1 MKIVKWFTMVFCFLL
16 LYSCK
21 KKQTPDPPLSNE
33 PNIENTLGFGIL
45 SKLNGIWSGPVTST
59 TALGNFSEWVVDFR
73 PISAG
78 QVSAKN
84 ELDPLNDIFL
94 SFFIVKHNNNYKV
107 AFRNGGNFAG
117 MKRVTYLLADSVSES
132 SSQSYY
138 RFSEAVQG
146 KSRAYSEVLFRN
158 DSIYLTSYT
167 NMSLHMKW
175 SAKLQCSTAYQSAL
189 SNFNFPQKI
198 LTKDFS
204 TTFDGLIESIYFST
218 TNDPPVGDPFPE
230 SAQPYL
236 GQTTASFT
244 FSSSYIPDPNK
255 NVLILCTTQP
265 IFSGF
270 SLDQNALKT
279 KSRYVIL
286 SSSFSNYVFNYMHPG
301 TYYYYALY
309 DSDGNNTFNSGDWVS
324 SSNTTFNLSASG
336 NQSVST
342 QINFTIP

>member
-1 MKIVKWFTMVFCFLL
+1 
-16 LYSCK
+16 
-21 KKQTPDPPLSNE
+21 
-33 PNIENTLGFGIL
+33 
-45 SKLNGIWSGPVTST
+45 
-59 TALGNFSEWVVDFR
+59 
-73 PISAG
+73 
-78 QVSAKN
+78 
-84 ELDPLNDIFL
+84 
-94 SFFIVKHNNNYKV
+94 
-107 AFRNGGNFAG
+107 
-117 MKRVTYLLADSVSES
+117 
-132 SSQSYY
+132 
-138 RFSEAVQG
+138 
-146 KSRAYSEVLFRN
+146 
-158 DSIYLTSYT
+158 
-167 NMSLHMKW
+167 
-175 SAKLQCSTAYQSAL
+175 LQCSTAYQSAL

-236 GQTTASFT
+236 GQIIASYT
-244 FSSSYIPDPNK
+244 FSSSYTPDPNK

-324 SSNTTFNLSASG
+324 SSNTTFNLSASC